1 MAKEKLVFE
10 THASVQEV
18 QQTINGKLVKF
29 SDRYETSDPAEIA
42 ALSDTFGVK
51 KASASSTAAEA
62 SADRDKGGK

>member
-1 MAKEKLVFE
+1 MAKEKVVFE

-18 QQTINGKLVKF
+18 QQTINGKLVKL

-51 KASASSTAAEA
+51 KASASTAAEA
-62 SADRDKGGK
+62 SSDRDKGGK